1 MVEKLSQHARDA
13 VAAHPNSDI
22 EVALA
27 FLVQAMPSFLGESN
41 DRLVKL
47 GRRILYLV
55 NAAEED
61 SKTSVDL
68 EQGLALLLEE
78 CHFLSPTE
86 SDHAATA
93 FKVPRVRFGKTG
105 LQMPIVTLG
114 CMRFQQEWG
123 PRITQLNQVG
133 SDCQDNLVAILK
145 RAVDFG
151 MIHIETAR
159 GYGCSELQLGV
170 ALKQLFLTD
179 YVKREDLIIQTK
191 IPANE
196 DPVAFREALQL
207 SMKNLQ
213 VDYVDLFAFHGMNYE
228 EQLEWVFGRE
238 GNNCLAVV
246 KEYMAAGKIRHLG
259 FSTHGSTDLIIK
271 CINMDVFD
279 YVNLHYHYFG
289 SYTASG
295 GGQDGL
301 GNLDAIKL
309 LDQKDIGRFIISPF
323 DKGGRLYA
331 PSKKLCSLTL
341 PEMEPM
347 TFKSLWLWNHHRIYQ
362 ELPQLHTYTVGAARP
377 ADLDQPAFAAYLHAT
392 KPDEILNKT
401 TNVTKRLDDAKEKA
415 LGKEWV
421 ANWWKGLPKAT
432 GSKYQVE
439 HNQIVWI
446 YNLISSFGLFEFG
459 KARYHSFENNEA
471 KWDETK
477 SLEENI
483 ANIGKNGWGFVPGT
497 CGNARNDGF
506 GLRHFCFSCFAG
518 SSFCDAQT
526 HLLTFSFIPS
536 PHLLGRPL
544 KPDTDYSED
553 LANVPPENKKR
564 VLEAEGFVYQWCH
577 KEDEKEAV
585 ETGVSNGPLKRTR
598 SFFRRTFSVSSQMF
612 RIPSY
617 LEAEIKE
624 AAEEAEPF
632 PEEWET
638 AYDLRPWP
646 DYPDQPSRA

>member
-1 MVEKLSQHARDA
+1 
-13 VAAHPNSDI
+13 
-22 EVALA
+22 
-27 FLVQAMPSFLGESN
+27 
-41 DRLVKL
+41 
-47 GRRILYLV
+47 
-55 NAAEED
+55 
-61 SKTSVDL
+61 
-68 EQGLALLLEE
+68 
-78 CHFLSPTE
+78 
-86 SDHAATA
+86 
-93 FKVPRVRFGKTG
+93 
-105 LQMPIVTLG
+105 
-114 CMRFQQEWG
+114 
-123 PRITQLNQVG
+123 
-133 SDCQDNLVAILK
+133 
-145 RAVDFG
+145 

-196 DPVAFREALQL
+196 DPVAFREALLL

-213 VDYVDLFAFHGMNYE
+213 VDYLDLFAFHGMNYE

-259 FSTHGSTDLIIK
+259 FSTHGSTDFIIR
-271 CINMDVFD
+271 CINMDVFE

-301 GNLDAIKL
+301 GNLDAVKL

-362 ELPQLHTYTVGAARP
+362 GLPQLHTYTVGAARP
-377 ADLDQPAFAAYLHAT
+377 SDLDQPAFAAYLHAS
-392 KPDEILNKT
+392 KPDEILVKT
-401 TNVTKRLDDAKEKA
+401 TNVTKRLDDTKEKA

-421 ANWWKGLPKAT
+421 ANWWKGLPKAS

-446 YNLISSFGLFEFG
+446 YNSIISFGLFEFG

-477 SLEENI
+477 SVEENI
-483 ANIGKNGWGFVPGT
+483 TKNIGKNPWGFVPG
-497 CGNARNDGF
+497 
-506 GLRHFCFSCFAG
+506 
-518 SSFCDAQT
+518 
-526 HLLTFSFIPS
+526 
-536 PHLLGRPL
+536 RPL
-544 KPDTDYSED
+544 QPDTDYSED
-553 LANVPPENKKR
+553 LAIVPPENKKR
-564 VLEAEGFVYQWCH
+564 VLEAEGFVYQWCR
-577 KEDEKEAV
+577 KEDEKKTV
-585 ETGVSNGPLKRTR
+585 ENGAGNGPLKRTK
-598 SFFRRTFSVSSQMF
+598 SFFRRTFSVSAQMF
-612 RIPSY
+612 RIPAH
-617 LEAEIKE
+617 LVEAEMKE
-624 AAEEAEPF
+624 AAEEVEPF